1 MIYLQLFWVYLK
13 IGLFSFGG
21 GYAMLSFVEYEV
33 VRLHPWIKP
42 AEFADIVAISQMTP
56 GPIGLNTATYV
67 GYTVTGNVLGS
78 AVATLAVCLPSFV
91 LMILICRFLDK
102 YRSNRWVEAALSG
115 LKPVTVGLIAAA
127 ALTMTNRST
136 FFDFSSILIFL
147 AAFYFSWRRNFHPI
161 LVLVL
166 AGLAGW
172 LIY

>member
-33 VRLHPWIKP
+33 VRHHAWIKS

-67 GYTVTGNVLGS
+67 GYTVTGSVLGS

-91 LMILICRFLDK
+91 LMILICRFLDR

-147 AAFYFSWRRNFHPI
+147 VAVYFSWRLNFHPI

-166 AGLAGW
+166 AGVAGW

>member
-21 GYAMLSFVEYEV
+21 GYAMLSFVEFEV
-33 VRLHPWIKP
+33 VRKHAWMKP

-67 GYTVTGNVLGS
+67 GYTVTGTVLGS

-91 LMILICRFLDK
+91 LMILICRFLAR
-102 YRSNRWVEAALSG
+102 YRNNYWVEAALSG
-115 LKPVTVGLIAAA
+115 LKPVTVGLIGAAA
-127 ALTMTNRST
+127 VAMMNTST
-136 FFDFSSILIFL
+136 FIDTASVLISIT
-147 AAFYFSWRRNFHPI
+147 AFIISWKLNWHPI
-161 LVLVL
+161 IVLIL
-166 AGLAGW
+166 AGVAGW

>member
-33 VRLHPWIKP
+33 VRLYAWMKP

-67 GYTVTGNVLGS
+67 GYTVTGSVLGS

-91 LMILICRFLDK
+91 LMILICRFLDR
-102 YRSNRWVEAALSG
+102 YRNNRWVEAALSG

-127 ALTMTNRST
+127 ALTMTNCST

-147 AAFYFSWRRNFHPI
+147 ASFYFSLKLNFHPI

-166 AGLAGW
+166 AGVVGW

>member
-21 GYAMLSFVEYEV
+21 GYAMLSFVEFEV
-33 VRLHPWIKP
+33 VRQHAWMKP

-67 GYTVTGNVLGS
+67 GYTVTGTVFGS
-78 AVATLAVCLPSFV
+78 LVATLAVCLPSFV
-91 LMILICRFLDK
+91 LMILVCRFLNR
-102 YRSNRWVEAALSG
+102 YRKNVWVEAALSG
-115 LKPVTVGLIAAA
+115 LKPVTVGLIGAAA
-127 ALTMTNRST
+127 ISMMNRST
-136 FFDFSSILIFL
+136 FVDYTSVLFFA
-147 AAFYFSWRRNFHPI
+147 AAFFFSWRLKLHPI

-166 AGLAGW
+166 AGLTGW